1 MISKAL
7 LLSIVG
13 CLACGSNEVRMGKPL
28 SPAVARLGMVLR
40 TDTPND
46 PFVKPVVD
54 SLSRHFVDAGYFI
67 VQQESRQGQLLGTV
81 SVTSRQEESILQ
93 IAING
98 QQSVSYDVTVQFTIL
113 GRDQEIVDQL
123 QGRFSAKYG
132 RADDDVAQKI
142 VSEVRAHRKLEAYSK
157 KIAHSDD
164 ERMKREAREREA
176 NRQREAQAR
185 EEEKRTEAEAIEKEK
200 RTKAEALEAERLRRE
215 TALVVE
221 AKADD
226 EDWNASDAPACRL
239 GTMIT
244 SCDGIV
250 GYVKKR
256 SEGKH
261 IGEAKEALEEG
272 APRIAI
278 LIDNKDWKEAS
289 FERCQYPATGGD
301 CNGVQDYVK
310 KHPEGAH
317 VTKARS
323 ILNSSA
329 GKIEAFR
336 AKAILRAN
344 ASQSIE
350 ELCQSLVQLDSV
362 EQAERRQHR
371 VDVESGTVNLYERRN
386 ITAARVY
393 LQDRTKQLSDQ
404 IARSGVQF
412 NRRRDCTAD
421 E

>member
-1 MISKAL
+1 MA
-7 LLSIVG
+7 
-13 CLACGSNEVRMGKPL
+13 
-28 SPAVARLGMVLR
+28 LR

-46 PFVKPVVD
+46 PFVRPVLD
-54 SLSRHFVDAGYFI
+54 SLSRHFVDAGYLI
-67 VQQESRQGQLLGTV
+67 VEQESRQGQLVGTI
-81 SVTSRQEESILQ
+81 SVASRQEESILQ

-98 QQSVSYDVTVQFTIL
+98 QQSVSYDVTIQLTIL
-113 GRDQEIVDQL
+113 GRDREIVDQL

-157 KIAHSDD
+157 KIAHADE
-164 ERMKREAREREA
+164 ERMKREAREREMT
-176 NRQREAQAR
+176 RQREAQAR
-185 EEEKRTEAEAIEKEK
+185 EKEK
-200 RTKAEALEAERLRRE
+200 RMEAEALEAERARRE
-215 TALVVE
+215 AALVAE

-226 EDWNASDAPACRL
+226 DDWNASDAPACRL
-239 GTMIT
+239 AKMIT
-244 SCDGIV
+244 SCDGVV

-256 SEGKH
+256 NEGKH
-261 IGEAKEALEEG
+261 IGEANEALEEG
-272 APRIAI
+272 TPRIAL
-278 LIDNKDWKEAS
+278 LIDDKDWKEAS
-289 FERCQYPATGGD
+289 IERCQRPSTSGD
-301 CNGVQDYVK
+301 CNGVQDYLK

-317 VTKARS
+317 VARARS
-323 ILNSSA
+323 ILGASA
-329 GKIEAFR
+329 GKIESFR
-336 AKAILRAN
+336 AKEVLRAN
-344 ASQSIE
+344 ASQAIE
-350 ELCQSLVQLDSV
+350 ELCQSLVQLDNV

-412 NRRRDCTAD
+412 NRKRDCAAD